1 MSDKNIIDQADI
13 SVLDYPDCVRQR
25 PGMYLNTP
33 DQCIF
38 EIVDNSV
45 DEYMAGRCTQ
55 ISVYIDDETVYVKD
69 NGGGI
74 PIKPSNAPGYEGV
87 PMVEVAMSTLHAGGK
102 FAKEGGYTT
111 STGGMNGVGAS
122 CVNAVS
128 DFFTVY
134 VSSDGKDEY
143 CIGFE
148 KGIKSF
154 DLKKLSD
161 DKFLEEKGTLITFKL
176 DKSIWKTKWYDFNH
190 IKNRLRQIA
199 YLNPSLKIDLA
210 VCSKNSDGDKIE
222 ISEEFFFP
230 EGIKGYV
237 TEIGK
242 NSKKGIIV
250 EAESFDDEFS
260 YLDTMKGK
268 LEMAVLYT
276 DDYSSNIKSFVNN
289 VGTENGGEHLSGT
302 LLGILNAIRSYALDN
317 KLIKDN
323 KDIIREDC
331 MEGLC
336 AIISVKIF
344 EPNFAGQ
351 SKEKLNMPEIK
362 NPVRDIVSAFFLDYL
377 EKDVERAS
385 SIVGKALSAAK
396 AREAAKKARNA
407 ARNVKQAIIGNVP
420 DLADC
425 SSKNPE
431 ECEIFFVEGDSAGG
445 SAKMARDRR
454 TQAILPIFGKIL
466 NAGKK
471 SVEAVVKSVKLADMV
486 KALRTGIGDEF
497 NIDNLRYHKIILMA
511 DADADGGHIQCL
523 HMTNFYQTMRP
534 LIEEGY
540 VYAACPPLYKVTRQK
555 GKKEEITYLYTKEE
569 LDNTDTTGCNIQRY
583 KGLGEMNPE
592 QLWETTMNPETRR
605 LIQITVNDIDK
616 TETSLELLMGNNV
629 QARRQF
635 LLDYL

>member
-1 MSDKNIIDQADI
+1 
-13 SVLDYPDCVRQR
+13 
-25 PGMYLNTP
+25 MYLNTP

-55 ISVYIDDETVYVKD
+55 ISVFIDDETVYVKD

-161 DKFLEEKGTLITFKL
+161 DKFLDEKGTLITFKL

-222 ISEEFFFP
+222 ISEESFFP

-511 DADADGGHIQCL
+511 DAD
-523 HMTNFYQTMRP
+523 
-534 LIEEGY
+534 
-540 VYAACPPLYKVTRQK
+540 
-555 GKKEEITYLYTKEE
+555 
-569 LDNTDTTGCNIQRY
+569 
-583 KGLGEMNPE
+583 
-592 QLWETTMNPETRR
+592 
-605 LIQITVNDIDK
+605 
-616 TETSLELLMGNNV
+616 
-629 QARRQF
+629 
-635 LLDYL
+635 

>member
-1 MSDKNIIDQADI
+1 MAENQADI
-13 SVLDYPDCVRQR
+13 SVLDYPDCVRKR
-25 PGMYLNTP
+25 TGMYLNTP
-33 DQCIF
+33 DQCVF

-45 DEYMAGRCTQ
+45 DEYMAGRCDR
-55 ISVYIDDETVYVKD
+55 ITVYVTDETIMIKD

-74 PIKPSNAPGYEGV
+74 PIKPSTAPGYEGV
-87 PMVEVAMSTLHAGGK
+87 PMVEVAMRTLHAGGK
-102 FAKEGGYTT
+102 FNAKGGYTT

-128 DFFTVY
+128 DFFGVY
-134 VSSDGKDEY
+134 VSSEDKEY
-143 CIGFE
+143 CISFA
-148 KGIKSF
+148 KGLKTA
-154 DLKKLSD
+154 DLHLVD
-161 DKFLEEKGTLITFKL
+161 IEDTMLAGDNGTVIVFKL
-176 DKSIWKTKWYDFNH
+176 DKTIWKTKWYDFIH

-199 YLNPSLKIDLA
+199 YLNPNLMIDLL
-210 VCSKNSDGDKIE
+210 VDSKDANGAKVSINE
-222 ISEEFFFP
+222 VFSFP

-237 TEIGK
+237 NEIGK

-250 EAESFDDEFS
+250 EAESFEDDFE
-260 YLDTMKGK
+260 YLDTSKGK
-268 LEMAVLYT
+268 FEMAVLYT
-276 DDYSSNIKSFVNN
+276 DDYSSNIKAFVNN
-289 VGTENGGEHLSGT
+289 IDTENGGEHLVGS
-302 LLGILNAIRSYALDN
+302 LLGILDAVRSYSIEN

-323 KDIIREDC
+323 KEIIREDC
-331 MEGLC
+331 LEGLNV
-336 AIISVKIF
+336 IISVKILD
-344 EPNFAGQ
+344 PNFAGQ

-362 NPVRDIVSAFFLDYL
+362 LPIKNLVSEFFLDYL
-377 EKDVERAS
+377 EKDTERAGK
-385 SIVGKALSAAK
+385 IIAKALSAAK

-407 ARNVKQAIIGNVP
+407 ARSVKQAVIGSVP

-471 SVEAVVKSVKLADMV
+471 STEAVVKSVKLADMV
-486 KALRTGIGDEF
+486 KALRTGIGDDF

-511 DADADGGHIQCL
+511 DADSDGGHIQCL

-555 GKKEEITYLYTKEE
+555 GKQQEVTYLYTKEE
-569 LDNTDTTGCNIQRY
+569 LDNTDTTDCSVQRY

-605 LIQITVNDIDK
+605 LIQIKVDDVNK
-616 TETSLELLMGNNV
+616 TEESLELLMGNNV